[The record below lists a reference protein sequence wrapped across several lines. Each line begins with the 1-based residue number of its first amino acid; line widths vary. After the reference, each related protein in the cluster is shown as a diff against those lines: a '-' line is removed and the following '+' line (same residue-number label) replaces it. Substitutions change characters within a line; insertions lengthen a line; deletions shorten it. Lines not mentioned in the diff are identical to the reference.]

1 MNNNKSE
8 SVLLDGVRSALIAFL
23 ITLGFSLVISII
35 FNMSFFEDFNNLMS
49 GNLGGDK
56 GATATSIV
64 RITVMI
70 FNFSL
75 FNAVGT
81 IKFGILILIFIPV
94 IAFWLA
100 NKQIDRKGNMNSSN
114 IIVYVISSF
123 IFALLQ
129 FFISL
134 ITKGDLVEG
143 IPINF
148 ATFGN
153 LLTTFILCLLIQLFI
168 KLNYKRDSKNGGIK
182 SFKNTYRIMGLIGI
196 VIILAGLIS
205 GFGNYSK
212 HGILI
217 IIAIILMLPNMIA
230 YSFFY
235 MIGLTMEFNDK
246 LQEALN
252 KFINIDLTF
261 ENNMYIRYL
270 AIVIFV
276 LIVAYIIYKMDKEK
290 LIKNSLI
297 YSVSLGLFI
306 GTLGYCS
313 SINFI
318 DIDFIGSIEFSV
330 SNIFLSAFIPFA
342 TVWIIVLIYYLIK
355 KVKDVI
361 KE

>member
-1 MNNNKSE
+1 MDNNKSD

-35 FNMSFFEDFNNLMS
+35 FNISFFEDFNNLMS

-75 FNAVGT
+75 FNTVGT
-81 IKFGILILIFIPV
+81 IKFGILIFIFIPV

-100 NKQIDRKGNMNSSN
+100 NKQINRKGNIDSSN
-114 IIVYVISSF
+114 IIVYVISSL

-134 ITKGDLVEG
+134 ITKGNLVEG

-148 ATFGN
+148 ATFSN
-153 LLTTFILCLLIQLFI
+153 LFTTFILSLLIQLFI
-168 KLNYKRDSKNGGIK
+168 KLNYKSDSKNDGINA
-182 SFKNTYRIMGLIGI
+182 FKNTYRIMGLIGI
-196 VIILAGLIS
+196 IIILVALIM

-246 LQEALN
+246 LQEALS
-252 KFINIDLTF
+252 KYINIDLTF

-270 AIVIFV
+270 AIIIFA
-276 LIVAYIIYKMDKEK
+276 LIVAYIVFKMDKDK
-290 LIKNSLI
+290 LIRNAII
-297 YSVSLGLFI
+297 YSVSLGIFM

-318 DIDFIGSIEFSV
+318 DIKFIGSIEFSV
-330 SNIFLSAFIPFA
+330 SNIFLSAFIPFV

>member
-1 MNNNKSE
+1 MDNNKSD

-35 FNMSFFEDFNNLMS
+35 FNISFFEDFNNLMS

-75 FNAVGT
+75 FNTVGT
-81 IKFGILILIFIPV
+81 IKFGILIFIFIPV

-100 NKQIDRKGNMNSSN
+100 NKQINRKGNIDSSN
-114 IIVYVISSF
+114 VIVYVISSL

-148 ATFGN
+148 ATFSN
-153 LLTTFILCLLIQLFI
+153 LFTTFILSLLIQLFI
-168 KLNYKRDSKNGGIK
+168 KLNYKSDSKNGGINA
-182 SFKNTYRIMGLIGI
+182 FKNTYRIMGLIGI
-196 VIILAGLIS
+196 IIILVALIM

-246 LQEALN
+246 LQEALS
-252 KFINIDLTF
+252 KYINIDLTF

-270 AIVIFV
+270 AIIIFA
-276 LIVAYIIYKMDKEK
+276 LIVAYIVFKMDKDK
-290 LIKNSLI
+290 LIRNAII
-297 YSVSLGLFI
+297 YSVSLGIFM

-318 DIDFIGSIEFSV
+318 DIKFIGSIEFSV
-330 SNIFLSAFIPFA
+330 SNIFLSAFIPFV

>member
-1 MNNNKSE
+1 MNNNKSD

-23 ITLGFSLVISII
+23 ITLGLSLLISII
-35 FNMSFFEDFNNLMS
+35 FNISFFEDFNNLMS

-75 FNAVGT
+75 FNTVGT
-81 IKFGILILIFIPV
+81 IKFGILIFIFIPV

-148 ATFGN
+148 ATFSN
-153 LLTTFILCLLIQLFI
+153 LLTTFILSLLLQLFI
-168 KLNYKRDSKNGGIK
+168 KLNYKSDSKNGGINA
-182 SFKNTYRIMGLIGI
+182 FKNTYRIMGLIGI
-196 VIILAGLIS
+196 VIILTGLIL

-246 LQEALN
+246 LQEALS
-252 KFINIDLTF
+252 KYINIDLTF

-270 AIVIFV
+270 AIIIFV
-276 LIVAYIIYKMDKEK
+276 LIVAYIVYKMDKEK
-290 LIKNSLI
+290 LIRNAII
-297 YSVSLGLFI
+297 YSVSLGLFM

-330 SNIFLSAFIPFA
+330 SSILLSAFIPFV

>member
-1 MNNNKSE
+1 MDNNKSD

-35 FNMSFFEDFNNLMS
+35 FNISFFEDFNNLMS

-75 FNAVGT
+75 FNTVGT
-81 IKFGILILIFIPV
+81 IKFGILIFIFIPV

-100 NKQIDRKGNMNSSN
+100 NKQINRKGNIDSSN
-114 IIVYVISSF
+114 VIVYVISSL

-134 ITKGDLVEG
+134 ITKGNLVEG

-148 ATFGN
+148 ATFSN
-153 LLTTFILCLLIQLFI
+153 LFTTFILSLLIQLFI
-168 KLNYKRDSKNGGIK
+168 KLNYKSDSKNGGINA
-182 SFKNTYRIMGLIGI
+182 FKNTYRIMGLIGI
-196 VIILAGLIS
+196 IIILVALIM

-246 LQEALN
+246 LQEALS
-252 KFINIDLTF
+252 KYINIDLTF

-270 AIVIFV
+270 AIIIFA
-276 LIVAYIIYKMDKEK
+276 LIVAYIVFKMDKDK
-290 LIKNSLI
+290 LIRNAII
-297 YSVSLGLFI
+297 YSVSLGIFM

-318 DIDFIGSIEFSV
+318 DIKFIGSIEFSV
-330 SNIFLSAFIPFA
+330 SNIFLSAFIPFV

>member
-1 MNNNKSE
+1 MDNNKSD

-35 FNMSFFEDFNNLMS
+35 FNISFFEDFNNLMS

-75 FNAVGT
+75 FNTVGT
-81 IKFGILILIFIPV
+81 IKFGILIFIFIPV

-100 NKQIDRKGNMNSSN
+100 NKQINRKGNIDSSN
-114 IIVYVISSF
+114 IIVYVISSL

-129 FFISL
+129 FFISF
-134 ITKGDLVEG
+134 ITKGNLVEG

-148 ATFGN
+148 ATFSN
-153 LLTTFILCLLIQLFI
+153 LFTTFILSLLIQLFI
-168 KLNYKRDSKNGGIK
+168 KLNYKSDSKNGGINA
-182 SFKNTYRIMGLIGI
+182 FKNTYRTMGLIGI
-196 VIILAGLIS
+196 IIILVALIM

-246 LQEALN
+246 LQEALS
-252 KFINIDLTF
+252 KYINIDLTF

-270 AIVIFV
+270 AIIIFA
-276 LIVAYIIYKMDKEK
+276 LIVAYIVFKMDKDK
-290 LIKNSLI
+290 LIRNAII
-297 YSVSLGLFI
+297 YSVSLGIFM

-318 DIDFIGSIEFSV
+318 DIKFIGSIEFSV
-330 SNIFLSAFIPFA
+330 SNIFLSAFIPFV

>member
-1 MNNNKSE
+1 MDNNKSD

-35 FNMSFFEDFNNLMS
+35 FNISFFEDFNNLMS

-75 FNAVGT
+75 FNTVGT
-81 IKFGILILIFIPV
+81 IKFGILIFIFIPV

-100 NKQIDRKGNMNSSN
+100 NKQINRKGNIDSSN
-114 IIVYVISSF
+114 IIVYVISSL

-129 FFISL
+129 FFISF
-134 ITKGDLVEG
+134 ITKGNLVEG

-148 ATFGN
+148 ATFSN
-153 LLTTFILCLLIQLFI
+153 LFTTFILSLLIQLFI
-168 KLNYKRDSKNGGIK
+168 KLNYKSDSKNGGINA
-182 SFKNTYRIMGLIGI
+182 FKNTYRIMGLIGI
-196 VIILAGLIS
+196 IIILVALIM

-246 LQEALN
+246 LQEALS
-252 KFINIDLTF
+252 KYINIDLTF

-270 AIVIFV
+270 AIIIFA
-276 LIVAYIIYKMDKEK
+276 LIVAYIVLKMDKDK
-290 LIKNSLI
+290 LIRNAII
-297 YSVSLGLFI
+297 YSVSLGIFM

-318 DIDFIGSIEFSV
+318 DIKFIGSIEFSV
-330 SNIFLSAFIPFA
+330 SNIFLSAFIPFV